1 MQELTPHLRQ
11 EIDKLL
17 RKYPDNQRQS
27 AVISALMLLQQANAG
42 WLTVEDMDLVADYLN
57 MPRIAV
63 YEVASFYSMFELK
76 PIGKHKICVC
86 TNISCMLCGSDTI
99 VQHLQQS
106 LNIKFNETTADGRF
120 TLKSVECLAACNG
133 APMMQIGNKY
143 YENLT
148 PAKVDKILA
157 ELD

>member
-1 MQELTPHLRQ
+1 VQELTPHLRQ